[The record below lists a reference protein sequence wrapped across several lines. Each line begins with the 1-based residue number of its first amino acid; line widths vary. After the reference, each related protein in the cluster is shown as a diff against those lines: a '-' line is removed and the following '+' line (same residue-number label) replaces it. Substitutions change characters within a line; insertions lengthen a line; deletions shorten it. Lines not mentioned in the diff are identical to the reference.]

1 MLVLSRKVD
10 EAIILG
16 EDIKITVLGLEDDR
30 VRIGID
36 APKDVRIFREE
47 LFKQTADINK
57 QAMQPPKFDL
67 KNVAKKGE

>member
-1 MLVLSRKVD
+1 MLVLSRKID

-16 EDIKITVLGLEDDR
+16 DDVKITVLGLEVDR

-36 APKDVRIFREE
+36 APKNVRIFREE

-57 QAMQPPKFDL
+57 QAMQAPKIALKDL
-67 KNVAKKGE
+67 HK

>member
-1 MLVLSRKVD
+1 MLVLSRKID

-16 EDIKITVLGLEDDR
+16 EDIKITILGLEDDR

-36 APKDVRIFREE
+36 APKNVRIFREE

-57 QAMQPPKFDL
+57 QALQTPKFELKDL
-67 KNVAKKGE
+67 KPKEK

>member
-1 MLVLSRKVD
+1 MLVLSRKID

-16 EDIKITVLGLEDDR
+16 DDIKVTILGLEDDR

-57 QAMQPPKFDL
+57 QAMKTPKFELKDL
-67 KNVAKKGE
+67 KPKTE